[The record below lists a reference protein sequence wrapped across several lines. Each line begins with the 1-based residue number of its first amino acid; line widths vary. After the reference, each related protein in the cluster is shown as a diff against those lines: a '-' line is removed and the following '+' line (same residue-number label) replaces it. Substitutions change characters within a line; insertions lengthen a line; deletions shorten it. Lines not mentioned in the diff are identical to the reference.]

1 MKRRKTVK
9 LDRNFVS
16 IYYDHVDEF
25 PDLDINL
32 DKTILLIIDFQN
44 EFCKLDMGE
53 AKEFKDAGLWDSW
66 KPYFDRMHNVALP
79 NTKKILDYFR
89 ENNLIVS
96 YGLIACQRSDGIDR
110 SPVQK
115 SEGWN
120 NMLMPVNSYAAEVI
134 SPLEPIEDEIVVY
147 KTTDSVTTG
156 TNYLHLL
163 DNMDIETVVVCGM
176 VTDQCVA
183 STVRGLADAG
193 YQVITVHDACVAASQ
208 ELHEAEL
215 KIMNVIYTYVLSTE
229 DTLDLLSKAK

>member
-1 MKRRKTVK
+1 MK
-9 LDRNFVS
+9 LDRKFVS
-16 IYYDHVDEF
+16 KYYEHVEDF
-25 PDLDINL
+25 PDLDIDL
-32 DKTILLIIDFQN
+32 SKTILLIVDYQN
-44 EFCKLDMGE
+44 EFCLTDFGE
-53 AKEFKDAGLWDSW
+53 AKEFKEDRLWDSW
-66 KPYFDRMHNVALP
+66 KPYFDKMHQVALP
-79 NTKKILDYFR
+79 NTEKVLNYFR
-89 ENNLIVS
+89 DNDLLVS
-96 YGLIACQRSDGIDR
+96 YGLIACQREDGRDR

-115 SEGWN
+115 SDGWN
-120 NMLMPVNSYAAEVI
+120 NMLMPVNSYAAQVVD
-134 SPLEPIEDEIVVY
+134 PLKPIDDEIVVY

-193 YQVITVHDACVAASQ
+193 YNVITVHDACIAASE

-229 DTLDLLSKAK
+229 DTLKLLDESK